1 MSDNVQQV
9 PAEIEV
15 EGVVQEVLP
24 NTLFRVLIEKSFSL
38 PELVGRV
45 ILCHISGKMRRHYIR
60 LLAGDKVK
68 VEMSPKYDLDKG
80 RITFRGR

>member
-1 MSDNVQQV
+1 MD
-9 PAEIEV
+9 PLPEEIEV

-24 NTLFRVLIEKSFSL
+24 NTLFRVLIERSSEL
-38 PELVGRV
+38 PELIGRV

-60 LLAGDKVK
+60 LLTGDRVR

-80 RITFRGR
+80 RITFRLK